1 MENKDAIKNTY
12 AFFIARL
19 FAGYKKCQRH
29 IYKVEIV
36 KDFNSVTESPTK
48 ITKDR
53 MSFVFGPDQRSCSSR
68 KFHSRFAFFHQNP

>member
-1 MENKDAIKNTY
+1 MGNIKGKSNWIPGYIKDAIKNTY

-48 ITKDR
+48 IPI
-53 MSFVFGPDQRSCSSR
+53 GLE
-68 KFHSRFAFFHQNP
+68 